1 MIFRKV
7 ADVIREKELA
17 ERNKNDPPMEF
28 AEDHP
33 VRKLISR
40 LRKQS
45 CTRMN
50 ASVNIAS
57 SDVQE
62 SDDVFNRNEFTQP
75 NNNFQSGESVDQNG
89 GKTLTKTEPG
99 RPNPFTRNASPS
111 SKWGKL
117 LQGVSSTD
125 DGTSV
130 KPAQP
135 LTPLNNSNNDLVQ
148 LIQPKPGLPRSPP
161 TAKFSNLKLFQ
172 VKNEAFECSP
182 ESEEVALL
190 NNRKKDW
197 TLRPEQEAKIELK
210 YDNCQREEDQKEGL
224 LRTQRNPRE
233 VGSSEEMR
241 FIAGLNDIRV
251 ELSEELGELHKKLN
265 TIDRQLERIVSILQ
279 DGRDPWKSRE
289 TVTSELVDTSAVPS
303 ITVERERHDVEMN
316 TNRSSVLS
324 VRTTMTELLS
334 SSVDATNRPGPED

>member
-1 MIFRKV
+1 
-7 ADVIREKELA
+7 
-17 ERNKNDPPMEF
+17 MEF

-50 ASVNIAS
+50 TSVNIAS

-75 NNNFQSGESVDQNG
+75 NNNLQSGESADQNG

-99 RPNPFTRNASPS
+99 RSNPFTRNASPS

-125 DGTSV
+125 DGSSS
-130 KPAQP
+130 KAAQP
-135 LTPLNNSNNDLVQ
+135 QTPLNNSSSDLVQ
-148 LIQPKPGLPRSPP
+148 LVPPKPGLPRSPP
-161 TAKFSNLKLFQ
+161 TAKFSNLNLLQ
-172 VKNEAFECSP
+172 VKNEAFDGNL
-182 ESEEVALL
+182 ESEDATVL
-190 NNRKKDW
+190 NNRKRDW
-197 TLRPEQEAKIELK
+197 TQRPEPEAKIELK

-224 LRTQRNPRE
+224 LRTQRNRE
-233 VGSSEEMR
+233 VGSEEMR

-279 DGRDPWKSRE
+279 DGRDPWKPLE
-289 TVTSELVDTSAVPS
+289 TATSEVRESTVPN
-303 ITVERERHDVEMN
+303 ITVERESQDGEMN
-316 TNRSSVLS
+316 TNRSVLS
-324 VRTTMTELLS
+324 VRTTMTELLG
-334 SSVDATNRPGPED
+334 SSVEEATFQPGHED